1 MLFRYMYG
9 DLDKL
14 IEKAKKGMLNSFLT
28 SPCRNAVIRH
38 FDDLF
43 VIYFV

>member
-14 IEKAKKGMLNSFLT
+14 IEKTQKRDVKQFLNIPLS
-28 SPCRNAVIRH
+28 
-38 FDDLF
+38 
-43 VIYFV
+43 

>member
-14 IEKAKKGMLNSFLT
+14 IEKAQKRDVKQFLNIPL
-28 SPCRNAVIRH
+28 P
-38 FDDLF
+38 
-43 VIYFV
+43 